1 MVTAPSLPI
10 GLDRHCLA
18 GNNAH
23 WLMGRGYENN
33 SLLDDFMV
41 EDESLL
47 HRRRVAI
54 LSLQFAVGGYSGG
67 YSCRAFLLRC
77 QLGVSDTTFG
87 SSGCGGLVWDEAPS
101 MRTCREGWSNDTD
114 EKLA

>member
-1 MVTAPSLPI
+1 MAPSLPI

-23 WLMGRGYENN
+23 WLMGRGYQNN
-33 SLLDDFMV
+33 SLLDDFMARI
-41 EDESLL
+41 DESLL
-47 HRRRVAI
+47 HWRGVSI
-54 LSLQFAVGGYSGG
+54 LFLQFAVGGYSSGG

-77 QLGVSDTTFG
+77 RLGISDTTFG

-101 MRTCREGWSNDTD
+101 MRTCREGQSNETA